1 MSSMLALS
9 KVHRWPLP
17 QRLQKFKSSRIYE
30 VPNRNFFILMTSSG
44 SKQRDYMFID
54 SFYTKLWVF
63 VHSSFSNKQE
73 INFMQTT

>member
-1 MSSMLALS
+1 MLALS

-54 SFYTKLWVF
+54 SFYTKL
-63 VHSSFSNKQE
+63 
-73 INFMQTT
+73 